1 MKKQVIVANAA
12 PDAIGPYSHGTAY
25 GELIFTSGQL
35 PVCKQQGGVVEG
47 GITAQSQQALENLK
61 SVLEAGG
68 GSIDTVLK
76 TTCYLAEISDFA
88 AFNAVYKR
96 YFQQDCPA
104 RSCFAVKDLPMG
116 VRVEVEAIA
125 HIAR

>member
-1 MKKQVIVANAA
+1 MKKIIVADAA

-25 GELIFTSGQL
+25 GDLIFTSGQL

-47 GITAQSQQALENLK
+47 GIKAQSSQALENLK
-61 SVLEAGG
+61 HVLEAAGG
-68 GSIDTVLK
+68 NLDTVLK

-88 AFNAVYKR
+88 AFNEVYKR
-96 YFQQDCPA
+96 YFLKDCPA

-125 HIAR
+125 HIAG